1 MRAKLFIASC
11 ALAAMVW
18 AASHVGAAHFLADRD
33 AGFQTTGTALP
44 LPAQFRAERERGFLL
59 RVWINGRG
67 PYTFVVDTG
76 AGLNVIAARVV
87 SELRLPANTIQ
98 PTIIGGLT
106 ASRTTST
113 REAVISRLDIGAPG
127 NRLPQQ
133 QKALIVS
140 NLPLDVDGILDPTE
154 AFAPYGYSLDLPNE
168 RIAVMSGGLINSR
181 SRPGT
186 ESAVVSWVRNGQDD
200 RPFVRLGDGRLALV
214 DTGSGFGLAV
224 SGRNAVIVGPNNR
237 RNEPHEAARDIG
249 GGTILSRRVSPTT
262 ITIGELVLRRIP
274 TDILFG
280 TYIGAPVILG
290 RDALHP
296 FKISFDPQQRL
307 IEFVASS
314 ENS

>member
-18 AASHVGAAHFLADRD
+18 AAPNARAAHFLANRD
-33 AGFQTTGTALP
+33 AGHQTANTALP
-44 LPAQFRAERERGFLL
+44 LPAQFRLERERGLVL
-59 RVWINGRG
+59 RVWIDSRG

-76 AGLNVIAARVV
+76 AGLNVIADRVV
-87 SELRLPANTIQ
+87 SELRLPTNTIR

-106 ASRTTST
+106 TSRTTSS
-113 REAVISRLDIGAPG
+113 REAVISRLDVGSPG

-133 QKALIVS
+133 QTALIVS

-154 AFAPYGYSLDLPNE
+154 AYAPYGYSIDLPNE
-168 RIAVMSGGLINSR
+168 RIAVMSGGSINPR
-181 SRPGT
+181 SRPGVDR
-186 ESAVVSWVRNGQDD
+186 AVVSWVRNGVDN

-214 DTGSGFGLAV
+214 DTGSRFGLAV
-224 SGRNAVIVGPNNR
+224 SSRNAVIVGPNR
-237 RNEPHEAARDIG
+237 RNEPHEGARDIG
-249 GGTILSRRVSPTT
+249 GGTIMSRRVSPTT

-280 TYIGAPVILG
+280 IDKGAPVILG

-307 IEFVASS
+307 IEFVASAD
-314 ENS
+314 NG

>member
-18 AASHVGAAHFLADRD
+18 AAPNVGAAHFLAGRD
-33 AGFQTTGTALP
+33 AGNQTTGTALP
-44 LPAQFRAERERGFLL
+44 LPAQFRAERERGLLL
-59 RVWINGRG
+59 RVWLNGRG
-67 PYTFVVDTG
+67 PYIFVVDTG
-76 AGLNVIAARVV
+76 AGFNVIAARVV

-98 PTIIGGLT
+98 PRIIGGLT
-106 ASRTTST
+106 TSRTTSN
-113 REAVISRLDIGAPG
+113 REAVISRLDIGTSG

-154 AFAPYGYSLDLPNE
+154 AYAPYGYSIDLPNE
-168 RIAVMSGGLINSR
+168 RIAVMSGGSINSL
-181 SRPGT
+181 SRAGA
-186 ESAVVSWVRNGQDD
+186 ESAVVSWVRNGADD
-200 RPFVRLGDGRLALV
+200 RPFVRLGDGRIALV
-214 DTGSGFGLAV
+214 DTGSRFGLAV

-237 RNEPHEAARDIG
+237 RNEPPEGARDIG
-249 GGTILSRRVSPTT
+249 GGTILSRRVAPTT

-280 TYIGAPVILG
+280 IDNGAPVILG